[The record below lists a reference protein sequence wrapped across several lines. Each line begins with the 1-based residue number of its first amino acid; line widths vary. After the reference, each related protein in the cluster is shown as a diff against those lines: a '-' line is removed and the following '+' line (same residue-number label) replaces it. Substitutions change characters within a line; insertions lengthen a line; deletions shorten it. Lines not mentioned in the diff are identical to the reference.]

1 MSSIKNFQ
9 TEDKTIYRKIS
20 SMTCFYSIDKDNSTY
35 MLINI
40 VSNISGHED
49 KHNIITSKDEEKS
62 LCSDFHKWV
71 KDSIKA
77 IKFIYKGSFST
88 AWAEM
93 HRKIIN

>member
-40 VSNISGHED
+40 VSNLSGHED
-49 KHNIITSKDEEKS
+49 KHNIITSKDEKKS
-62 LCSDFHKWV
+62 LCSDFHK
-71 KDSIKA
+71 
-77 IKFIYKGSFST
+77 
-88 AWAEM
+88 
-93 HRKIIN
+93 